1 MSSTPAS
8 MLQIVAAGLQD
19 RERLNTPG
27 GSPSIRF
34 YKSVMRRRT
43 RWASQWRRVEFDN
56 LADFGRTAIC
66 TLPIQGELITRATL
80 VIDLPDIYTPQINAI
95 KQQYDLNFGRNRIV
109 APSWAWTNAIGHAI
123 CSDVQMLIG
132 DAIID
137 RFDSRALEVIDEQT
151 RPVEHFDSTNQ
162 LIARD
167 PSTFTDQ
174 QTLQI
179 NGTGV
184 PGQAIA
190 VPQTNPQTL
199 EIVFPFWWNRG
210 PGPQALPIQALWKD
224 KVQLKV
230 TFRPVQECV
239 YTSTRI
245 DPRNPPLS
253 SNQGAGPLP
262 NIAGCG
268 FFVTDPTGQPIYSA
282 TSSVNLLQQ
291 GLADGFNGA
300 VLTTATMPT
309 SYHFT
314 DAYWIV
320 EYVSLEDRE
329 ASAYRMAD
337 LEIPI
342 EQHVP
347 MPVITTGG
355 AKDLRIRMDQG
366 GLVRDLTWVAQR
378 VEAPSYNAHFLFS
391 KDLGPAAAPPTLMG
405 PTPLAPVQNPCDI
418 PWWPNAQIPN
428 WDFGD
433 GYIVPA
439 FATRRSDPITAAKMQ
454 IRGLTRFE
462 HEGPSIFRSLIPA
475 LNCKRVPL
483 IDRYIYRYDFG
494 FWPTGGLAEAADLPV
509 DEIRGFANWDKLPK
523 RELTLSMNQSS
534 CGASEWIIDT
544 SQSPLVVTGDGFAEV
559 DSAFSL
565 ITDGFLVSLVGAQPR
580 LANGDIDVLGNN
592 GAGATVLGIVDFY
605 QIRRQ
610 MGYSGLYIRTNDQ
623 GSASLVMQ
631 TTAGYKWIAVAAS
644 GGRGQVNFG
653 GGGYAGSA
661 AEIGWQ
667 GGNNAQTTDAEAST
681 GGIYTYSNMTA
692 MDSTVLTSI
701 IASPSFNMIASGN
714 FQTLQFECSLESST
728 VPTVSVTVF
737 VNGVGTNLIP
747 PPPQPVAI
755 PPTTFTLTSPTPISV
770 DFGDSV
776 YVEFAVIDNGLATVR
791 IDPSAALSV
800 KLRFKQGIPVI
811 GSDIIYGGGGCN
823 GSCSSSGQPDGIQ
836 MPNTSSFVSSHVQTG
851 GTTFAFHGGDGY
863 YGGGSGNL
871 CGGGGGSYVSEL
883 IGQVNTFENPNS
895 TDVMATLTPLK
906 RVPLPSPNFKIYSWL
921 TRYNRLR
928 INSGRGAL
936 MFNETT

>member
-1 MSSTPAS
+1 
-8 MLQIVAAGLQD
+8 MLQVVATGLQD
-19 RERLNTPG
+19 RERLNVPQG
-27 GSPSIRF
+27 KPSVQF

-80 VIDLPDIYTPQINAI
+80 VIDLPDIYTPQLDAI
-95 KQQYDLNFGRNRIV
+95 KQQYVTPHRIV

-137 RFDSRALEVIDEQT
+137 RFDSCALEVIDEQT

-167 PSTFTDQ
+167 PTTFTDQ
-174 QTLQI
+174 QTIQI

-184 PGQAIA
+184 PGQSIA

-253 SNQGAGPLP
+253 SNQGTGPVP

-268 FFVTDPTGQPIYSA
+268 FFVKDTAGQPIYSA
-282 TSSVNLLQQ
+282 SSSANLLEQ
-291 GLADGFNGA
+291 GLTDGFNGS
-300 VLTTATMPT
+300 VITSATMPS

-329 ASAYRMAD
+329 AAAYRMAD

-347 MPVITTGG
+347 MPVVTTGG
-355 AKDLRIRMDQG
+355 ARDLRIRMDHA

-391 KDLGPAAAPPTLMG
+391 KDLGPAPLPPTLIG
-405 PTPLAPVQNPCDI
+405 PTPLIPVQNPCDI
-418 PWWPNAQIPN
+418 PWWPNAQIPD

-439 FATRRSDPITAAKMQ
+439 FATRNSDPIASAMMQ

-462 HEGPSIFRSLIPA
+462 HEGPSVFRSLIPA

-494 FWPTGGLAEAADLPV
+494 FWPTGGLAEAADLPI
-509 DEIRGFANWDKLPK
+509 DEIRGCANWDKLPK
-523 RELTLSMNQSS
+523 RELILSMNQSS
-534 CGASEWIIDT
+534 CGSSKWVIDT
-544 SQSPLVVTGDGFAEV
+544 SQDPLVVTADGFAEV
-559 DSAFSL
+559 DPAFAPT
-565 ITDGFLVSLVGAQPR
+565 TDGFLVSLVGAQPR
-580 LANGDIDVLGNN
+580 MPDGSVDTLGNN
-592 GAGATVLGIVDFY
+592 GDGATVLGIVDFH

-610 MGYSGLYIRTNDQ
+610 MGYSGLYVRTNDQ
-623 GSASLVMQ
+623 GSASLVMH
-631 TTAGYKWIAVAAS
+631 TSAGYKWIAVAA
-644 GGRGQVNFG
+644 GGGYGQILYG

-667 GGNNAQTTDAEAST
+667 GGNNAQTNAAESSV
-681 GGIYTYSNMTA
+681 GGIYTYSNSTM
-692 MDSTVLTSI
+692 MDSTALISI
-701 IASPSFNMIASGN
+701 ITSPLFSMIVAGT
-714 FQTLQFECSLESST
+714 FQTLELECSLEGSII
-728 VPTVSVTVF
+728 PTVSVTLY
-737 VNGVGTNLIP
+737 VNGAATELT
-747 PPPQPVAI
+747 
-755 PPTTFTLTSPTPISV
+755 PPTTPVTLPVGRFTLTSPTPISV
-770 DFGDSV
+770 QFGDDV
-776 YVEFAVIDNGLATVR
+776 YVSFEVIDNGLSTVR
-791 IDPSAALSV
+791 TNHNTPVLSV
-800 KLRFKQGIPVI
+800 TLRFKEGGIV
-811 GSDIIYGGGGCN
+811 GSNTLIYGGGGGCSS
-823 GSCSSSGQPDGIQ
+823 SCSSGVGQPDGVQ
-836 MPNTSSFVSSHVQTG
+836 MLNTQAFVESHDQTG
-851 GTTFAFHGGDGY
+851 GTTFAFQGGDGY
-863 YGGGSGNL
+863 YGGGSGTRG
-871 CGGGGGSYVSEL
+871 GGGGGSYVSEL
-883 IGQVNTFENPNS
+883 IGQVNTFENLVS
-895 TDVMATLTPLK
+895 TDVIATLTPLK
-906 RVPLPSPNFKIYSWL
+906 RETVPSPNFNIYSWL